1 MGAARNGECSAVVV
15 VAGIRWALRSIVHA
29 VVAAAAICL
38 EFCKLGLE
46 ALQALGVGRVVA
58 TKRGLWT
65 ALEVS
70 RVVTTKERR
79 WTLVRRTQT
88 VTSARAGP
96 FVALTEREWGRST
109 LSQEGRA
116 PIF

>member
-29 VVAAAAICL
+29 VVAAAAIRL

-65 ALEVS
+65 ALRGSKSAVS
-70 RVVTTKERR
+70 SRRRDEGGRSCEERR
-79 WTLVRRTQT
+79 
-88 VTSARAGP
+88 
-96 FVALTEREWGRST
+96 
-109 LSQEGRA
+109 LSRA
-116 PIF
+116 PERGRL